1 MSTTFPIK
9 DNTIRIDFINL
20 SNELLIGRWCI
31 WAIESFR
38 DLLERITWTLINY
51 NFCAL
56 LSFLLNGG
64 EQVIIGPRL
73 LECNNNSDSLL
84 FIIIRF
90 LIQSLNCMFLIVGV
104 SIIWLLIVLTGIR
117 LLLRIFE
124 LISIIWRFLR
134 LFWWS

>member
-9 DNTIRIDFINL
+9 DNTIRIDFIDL

-31 WAIESFR
+31 GAIESFR

-104 SIIWLLIVLTGIR
+104 GIIWLLIFLTGIR
-117 LLLRIFE
+117 LLLRILE
-124 LISIIWRFLR
+124 LISIIWCILR
-134 LFWWS
+134 LFSWS